1 VTLPEVLGLPWGL
14 VVFVVVLIALA
25 GFWGATRIERWIG
38 SRS

>member
-14 VVFVVVLIALA
+14 LVFLVVVMAVA
-25 GFWGATRIERWIG
+25 GFWGATKIERWAG